1 MRSQLSGKTMGV
13 WRPIRCSAERLPC
26 GGLSALKVWSA
37 VAACVLWMLPSYV
50 SAQEAGAAAEP
61 GSVPAQTGDVQE
73 GAAESA
79 PSSAQRQD
87 RRRRGAREE
96 APGTLGLDRGLLEF
110 DTPDFRLKLV
120 KASQTI
126 AALEPKGAGGFDF
139 TPADQLPAR
148 DRDGFHHLG
157 DLRFTVRQAGA
168 LDWQSFSTAAARR
181 PVEAL
186 PVVAP
191 ALASADLT
199 PTLDASCP
207 LRIART
213 WLVEDGRLVLRF
225 AIVNPT
231 DAPIEIG
238 SLGMPM
244 VFNNMIHDFV
254 SGRSRSLEDAH
265 ETCSFFDPYFGLDAG
280 YLQVTR
286 LNGHGPALVVAPD
299 GRTPFEG
306 WQTLEEPERP
316 RQTFEGVF
324 AWMPHTQAD
333 AETAW
338 RGVVPWNPPTSA
350 TLAPGESRTYGV
362 RFLVADWI
370 RAIED
375 TLAAHGRPVAVG
387 IPGYILPMDLD
398 ARLFLRYASPVE
410 RITVEPA
417 GAIAMERN
425 APLPSGWQAWTLRGR
440 QWGRARL
447 LVTYGD
453 GTRQS
458 IHAYVIKPAAEA
470 VADLGR
476 FLFHDQWFEAE
487 DDPFGRSPSV
497 MSYDR
502 EQNRIV
508 SQESRVWIAG
518 LGDEGGSGSWVA
530 AAMKLFGQPNRE
542 ELARYERFID
552 EVLWGGL
559 QYDEG
564 DDRHGV
570 RKSLFYYA
578 PDDVAGFAYDPEL
591 NWGSWTSWDEREAR
605 SIGRGYN
612 YPHVV
617 AAYWAMYRLAR
628 THTGLVANHPWVWYL
643 DQAYETAMFMTS
655 RRPDGRPRVGYVNW
669 GLMEGTVFIRVLED
683 LQREGWTEKAA
694 AYEARMKDRTE
705 RWVAQAYPF
714 GSEMAWDSTGQEEVY
729 GWCKYFGHDDKAL
742 VSLNAILGY
751 MPGVPHWGYNGCARR
766 YWDFLY
772 AGKLRRIERQLHH
785 YGSGLN
791 AIPALTQYREQP
803 DDYHLLRIG
812 YGGMMGALSN
822 IDQDG
827 FASVAFHSF
836 PSTLAWDAY
845 TGDYGPNF
853 FGHALETATY
863 VIDHPDFGWVAFG
876 GNLAVHDDRVTVEP
890 RDSFRRRV
898 YVAPRGLWI
907 TLDAGAFERVE
918 LDPATH
924 AVRVALSPAD
934 PFTPEALLRI
944 EQPAAIAGVGRYRP
958 AQLFPDDRAA
968 YRIPLGDS
976 PTWIELLDRDG

>member
-1 MRSQLSGKTMGV
+1 MRKRL
-13 WRPIRCSAERLPC
+13 AERAPPPNRPGRSRAERSAH
-26 GGLSALKVWSA
+26 GGIPALKMLSALA
-37 VAACVLWMLPSYV
+37 GCVLWMQPSF
-50 SAQEAGAAAEP
+50 AAA
-61 GSVPAQTGDVQE
+61 Q
-73 GAAESA
+73 
-79 PSSAQRQD
+79 
-87 RRRRGAREE
+87 EE
-96 APGTLGLDRGLLEF
+96 APPTLGLDQGLLEI

-126 AALEPKGAGGFDF
+126 AALEPKGADGFDF
-139 TPADQLPAR
+139 TPADQLTAR
-148 DRDGFHHLG
+148 DTDGFHHLG
-157 DLRFTVRQAGA
+157 DLRLRIRQAGESE
-168 LDWQSFSTAAARR
+168 WQSFSTAAARQ
-181 PVEAL
+181 PVQAL
-186 PVVAP
+186 LVDAP

-207 LRIART
+207 LRIVRT
-213 WLVEDGRLVLRF
+213 WLLDDGRLVLRF
-225 AIVNPT
+225 AIANPT
-231 DAPIEIG
+231 DEPIEIG
-238 SLGMPM
+238 SLGLPV

-254 SGRSRSLEDAH
+254 TGRSRSLEDAH
-265 ETCSFFDPYFGLDAG
+265 EKCSFFDPYFGLDAG

-286 LNGHGPALVVAPD
+286 LNGRGPALVVAPD

-306 WQTLEEPERP
+306 WQPIDEPQRP

-324 AWMPHTQAD
+324 EWMPHTRAD
-333 AETAW
+333 AENEW
-338 RGVVPWNPPTSA
+338 REAAPWNPPTSA
-350 TLAPGESRTYGV
+350 MLAPGETRTYGIQ
-362 RFLVADWI
+362 FLVADGI
-370 RAIED
+370 RSIED
-375 TLAAHGRPVAVG
+375 TLAAHDRPVAVG

-398 ARLFLRYASPVE
+398 ARLFLQYASPVE
-410 RITVEPA
+410 SITVEPE
-417 GAIAMERN
+417 GAISIDRN
-425 APLPSGWQAWTLRGR
+425 APTPSGRQAYTLRGR

-447 LVTYGD
+447 MVAYED

-458 IHAYVIKPAAEA
+458 IHNYVIKPAAEA

-476 FLFHDQWFEAE
+476 FLFDDQWFVDD

-497 MSYDR
+497 MSFDR
-502 EQNRIV
+502 DRNRIL

-530 AAMKLFGQPNRE
+530 AAMKQFGRPNRA
-542 ELARYERFID
+542 ELAKYEQFID
-552 EVLWGGL
+552 KVLWGGL
-559 QYDEG
+559 NYADGENK
-564 DDRHGV
+564 HGV

-578 PDDVAGFAYDPEL
+578 PDDVPGFAYDPDT

-617 AAYWAMYRLAR
+617 AAYWSMYRLAR
-628 THTGLVANHPWVWYL
+628 MHTGLVANHPWDWYL
-643 DQAYETAMFMTS
+643 DQAYETTMFMTS
-655 RRPDGRPRVGYVNW
+655 RRADGRPRVGYVNW

-683 LQREGWTEKAA
+683 LKREGWTEKAD

-751 MPGVPHWGYNGCARR
+751 MPTVPHWGYNGCARR

-791 AIPALTQYREQP
+791 AIPPLTEYREHP

-812 YGGMMGALSN
+812 YGGIMGALSN
-822 IDQDG
+822 IDKDG

-836 PSTLAWDAY
+836 PTTLDWDAY

-863 VIDHPDFGWVAFG
+863 VIDHPEFGWVAFG
-876 GNLAVHDDRVTVEP
+876 GNVAVHDDRVTVEP

-898 YVAPRGLWI
+898 YIAPRGLWL
-907 TLDAGAFERVE
+907 TLDAGAFERIEV
-918 LDPATH
+918 DPETH
-924 AVRVALSPAD
+924 SVRVGLSPAD
-934 PFTPEALLRI
+934 PSTPEALLRV

-958 AQLFPDDRAA
+958 AQDFAEDRAA
-968 YRIPLGDS
+968 YRIPLGDD
-976 PTWIELLDRDG
+976 PIWIELLDRDG